1 MGLFFGLLGLL
12 GTGLG
17 LGLGLGVWFVEDF
30 AGCWHRHGER
40 VRNRVV
46 SLELSLLS
54 LN

>member
-12 GTGLG
+12 GTG

-30 AGCWHRHGER
+30 AGCWHRHGEW